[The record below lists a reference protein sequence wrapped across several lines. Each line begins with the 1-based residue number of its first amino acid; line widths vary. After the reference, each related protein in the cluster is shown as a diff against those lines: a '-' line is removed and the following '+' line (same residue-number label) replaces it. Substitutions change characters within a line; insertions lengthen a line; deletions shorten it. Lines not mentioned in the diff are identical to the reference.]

1 MISKKAKISHL
12 LRASLRAFRH
22 IEHVMRGRNIDDEI
36 KGNQISD
43 IINYAWLLK
52 DHFPKVL

>member
-12 LRASLRAFRH
+12 LRAFRH

-36 KGNQISD
+36 KRNQISD
-43 IINYAWLLK
+43 IINAWLLAEGS
-52 DHFPKVL
+52 FP